1 MARKPTIAP
10 RKPPRPDERDKFVAA
25 TQAPERPV
33 TQAPKRPGA
42 RAPIVRADGRELR
55 KLHVYVAAKTA
66 RELAVFCA
74 ETDRDQS
81 NVVEEAVAKYLA
93 SAR

>member
-1 MARKPTIAP
+1 
-10 RKPPRPDERDKFVAA
+10 
-25 TQAPERPV
+25 
-33 TQAPKRPGA
+33 
-42 RAPIVRADGRELR
+42 
-55 KLHVYVAAKTA
+55 VYVAAKTA